1 MASVAR
7 LNRQRAKRIARVRA
21 NLRKGNRAGKARIY
35 FHVSG
40 RHLYAQ
46 VVDDNAGKTL
56 LSCSTVEK
64 ALQTTAVKSFT
75 NKEFSAK
82 LAHTL
87 VGKMQA
93 ANLKLDAGYIFDRGA
108 KLYHGRVKSFAEALR
123 EKGVSI

>member
-7 LNRQRAKRIARVRA
+7 LNRQKAKRVARVRA
-21 NLRKGNRAGKARIY
+21 NLRRGNRSGKQRIH

-46 VVDDNAGKTL
+46 LVDDNAGKTL
-56 LSCSTVEK
+56 LSCSTLDK
-64 ALQTTAVKSFT
+64 ALQNAQVKSFT

-82 LAHTL
+82 LAQVL
-87 VGKMQA
+87 VTKMQA
-93 ANLKLDAGYIFDRGA
+93 ASLKLDAGYIFDRGA

>member
-7 LNRQRAKRIARVRA
+7 LNRQKAKRVARVRA
-21 NLRKGNRAGKARIY
+21 NLRRGNRAGKARIH

-46 VVDDNAGKTL
+46 LVDDNAGKTL
-56 LSCSTVEK
+56 LSCSTLDK
-64 ALQTTAVKSFT
+64 ALQTAQVKSFT
-75 NKEFSAK
+75 NKDFSAK
-82 LAHTL
+82 LAHVL

-108 KLYHGRVKSFAEALR
+108 KLFHGRVKSFADALR

>member
-1 MASVAR
+1 MASKAR
-7 LNRQRAKRIARVRA
+7 LNRQKAKRVARVRA
-21 NLRKGNRAGKARIY
+21 HLRRGNRSGKPRIY

-56 LSCSTVEK
+56 LTCSTLDK
-64 ALQTTAVKSFT
+64 SLQTPGKKSFT

-82 LAHTL
+82 LAEAL
-87 VGKMQA
+87 VGKMQS

-108 KLYHGRVKSFAEALR
+108 KLYHGRVKSFADALR
-123 EKGVSI
+123 AKGVKI

>member
-1 MASVAR
+1 MASKAR
-7 LNRQRAKRIARVRA
+7 LNRQKTKRIARVRA
-21 NLRKGNRAGKARIY
+21 NLRKGNRSGKPRIY

-46 VVDDNAGKTL
+46 ILDDVAGKTL
-56 LSCSTVEK
+56 LTCSTLDK
-64 ALQTTAVKSFT
+64 SFQTGSKKSFT

-82 LAHTL
+82 LAETL

-93 ANLKLDAGYIFDRGA
+93 ANLKLDAGYVFDRGA
-108 KLYHGRVKSFAEALR
+108 KLYHGRVKSFADTLR

>member
-7 LNRQRAKRIARVRA
+7 LNRQKAKRVARVRA
-21 NLRKGNRAGKARIY
+21 NLRKGNRAGKPRIY

-46 VVDDNAGKTL
+46 VVDDIAGKTL
-56 LSCSTVEK
+56 LSCSTLDKSV
-64 ALQTTAVKSFT
+64 QSTAVKSFT
-75 NKEFSAK
+75 NKEFSTK

-108 KLYHGRVKSFAEALR
+108 KLYHGRVKSFADALR